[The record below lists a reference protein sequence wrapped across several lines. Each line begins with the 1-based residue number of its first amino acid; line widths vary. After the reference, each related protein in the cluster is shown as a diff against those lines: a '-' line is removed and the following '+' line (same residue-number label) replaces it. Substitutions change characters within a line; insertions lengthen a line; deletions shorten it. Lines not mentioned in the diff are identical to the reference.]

1 MKYKVSHLRSK
12 GKFQFLVDR
21 AGSLPSLTRG
31 LKTKLCYLYCR
42 HSGRI
47 HVRRPCQSFSD

>member
-12 GKFQFLVDR
+12 GKFQFPVDR